1 MMVEYT
7 GEKLGNYRLVRLL
20 GRGGFADVYLGE
32 HIYLQT
38 AAAIKVLRMQLTDE
52 ALEKFLVEAR
62 TVARLSHPNIVSVL
76 EFGIERAT
84 PFLVMSYAP
93 YGSLRQRHAR
103 GSLLPAAAIVFYVEQ
118 VAAALQYAHDRRVIH
133 CDIKPENMLLG
144 QNEALM
150 LSDFGI
156 AISLQNIQSAVTQG
170 LPLAAG
176 VAGTMTYMAPEQLQ
190 GKPSF
195 ASDQYALG
203 VVVYEWFGGAPPFSG
218 STVEVATQHL
228 QVPAQPLR
236 ERVSSL
242 APAIEQVVMRALA
255 KDPQERFA
263 STREFAGALKSA
275 CLSAPSL
282 LHGPKIILLPSSPRV
297 PGNTSLLL
305 SSANFPEDGH
315 ISYTVAAPLQD
326 TPIAAE
332 ANALPARLTRQLQ
345 DARHLVSRRKVI
357 AGLAG
362 LTAAGL
368 MTVLGTERL
377 WYPLFRPRVAARP
390 QKPKQEAI
398 PNISA
403 TAGAV
408 INAAATRPAVTS
420 SGVNSLDL
428 FVRGGDNALWHR
440 RYDGSWHGW
449 EPLGVLAYDPA
460 VTYWSSGRLD
470 MFVRSTIGNT
480 IDGYQPDGNTPTT
493 YTTAA
498 ALQHRWFDGNWH
510 DWETLGGTL
519 TSDPAVTSASPGQIN
534 IVARGVDN
542 GIWYNYYD
550 GSLHDWGA
558 LGGVSLS
565 APAVTSVSPG
575 RIDVFVRGA
584 DNALWYR
591 WFAGQ
596 WSDWTSLGGSFVSDP
611 TVTSW
616 GPGRLDI
623 FVIGSDNTLQ
633 HKWYDGNWNDWVSL
647 GGALTSSPAAVSW
660 GSNRLDVFARSTNN
674 TLAHIWFDG
683 AWSAWEVFT

>member
-20 GRGGFADVYLGE
+20 GQGAFADVYLGE

-38 AAAIKVLRMQLTDE
+38 TAAIKVLRMQLTDE

-76 EFGIERAT
+76 EFGIEQAI

-93 YGSLRQRHAR
+93 YGSLRQRHPR
-103 GSLLPAAAIVFYVEQ
+103 GSLLPAAAIVFYLEQ
-118 VAAALQYAHDRRVIH
+118 AAAALQYAHDRRVIH

-156 AISLQNIQSAVTQG
+156 AVSLQNIQSAVTQG
-170 LPLAAG
+170 LPIASS

-203 VVVYEWFGGAPPFSG
+203 VVVYEWFCGAPPFHG

-228 QVPAQPLR
+228 QAPAQPLR

-242 APAIEQVVMRALA
+242 APAIEQVVMRTLA
-255 KDPQERFA
+255 KDPEERFA
-263 STREFAGALKSA
+263 STREFAGALKAA
-275 CLSAPSL
+275 CLSAPTL
-282 LHGPKIILLPSSPRV
+282 LHGPKIISLPSSPRA

-305 SSANFPEDGH
+305 GSANFPADGH
-315 ISYTVAAPLQD
+315 ISHTVAVPLSGM
-326 TPIAAE
+326 PGAAG
-332 ANALPARLTRQLQ
+332 ASALPDQSMRQLQ
-345 DARHLVSRRKVI
+345 DARHMVSRRKVI

-362 LTAAGL
+362 LAAAGL
-368 MTVLGTERL
+368 VTVLGTERL
-377 WYPLFRPRVAARP
+377 WYPLFRPRVTARP

-403 TAGAV
+403 TAETV
-408 INAAATRPAVTS
+408 INAAATRPAVAS
-420 SGVNSLDL
+420 SGVNSLDF
-428 FVRGGDNALWHR
+428 FVRGGDNTLWHR
-440 RYDGSWHGW
+440 RYDGNWHGW
-449 EPLGVLAYDPA
+449 EPLGSLAYDPA
-460 VTYWSSGRLD
+460 VTYWGSGRLD
-470 MFVRSTIGNT
+470 VFARDTTGNT
-480 IDGYQPDGNTPTT
+480 TDGFTA
-493 YTTAA
+493 AA
-498 ALQHRWFDGNWH
+498 ALQHRWFDGSWH
-510 DWETLGGTL
+510 DWEKFGGAL
-519 TSDPAVTSASPGQIN
+519 TSDPAVTSSSPGQLDIL
-534 IVARGVDN
+534 ARGVDN
-542 GIWYNYYD
+542 GIWYNRYD
-550 GSLHDWGA
+550 GSLHDWGG

-565 APAVTSVSPG
+565 APAVTSFSPG
-575 RIDVFVRGA
+575 RVDVFVRGS

-596 WSDWTSLGGSFVSDP
+596 WSDWTPLGGSFVSDP
-611 TVTSW
+611 AVTSW
-616 GPGRLDI
+616 GSGRLDI

-647 GGALTSSPAAVSW
+647 GGALISSPAAVSW
-660 GSNRLDVFARSTNN
+660 GSNRLDVFARSTDN
-674 TLAHIWFDG
+674 TLVHIWFFDG
-683 AWSAWEVFT
+683 AWSAWEVL